1 VLLLLNSFLNHFTRF
16 GGKKDMAVSFNTI
29 IRFIFLMFFLSVVFT
44 PSKNVQAENRIST
57 KTVVVIGTGKI
68 YGKNSARAREEAI
81 ANGLASAV
89 EDVAVE
95 LLPPESLARN
105 FQTFNDLLNGQTG
118 KFVQGY
124 RVLAELSLKKTYRV
138 AVEANVF
145 TSRLKTFLS
154 DAGILLS
161 EKFLPKILVL
171 ISEQNTKDPS
181 PTYWWGQKG
190 NFKKAISVSTLLK
203 TLENKGFPIIDYR
216 QIPKSTFHDHAF
228 DKPDLNNYQAV
239 NLGLKV
245 QADVV
250 IIGTSVAERTPN
262 IMGQNI
268 RSFKGIVSARAI
280 RTDTGEEIAAT
291 IKSAVTTNTDET
303 AGIRDTLSDA
313 GSSAGKALASQIV
326 YAWQK
331 KEKQYNLVEVIVE
344 GTDNL
349 VDFEKF
355 RRIINQMS
363 GVKNLQTKEMKA
375 DEVIITLE
383 FQGDAKT
390 LADTLM
396 LKTFESIGI
405 NIYEVS
411 HNHLKIQLIPG

>member
-29 IRFIFLMFFLSVVFT
+29 IRFIFLIFFLSVVFT

>member
-1 VLLLLNSFLNHFTRF
+1 MS
-16 GGKKDMAVSFNTI
+16 VSFNTI
-29 IRFIFLMFFLSVVFT
+29 IRFIFLMFFLSVVCI
-44 PSKNVQAENRIST
+44 PSKNVQAENQIPT
-57 KTVVVIGTGKI
+57 KTIVVIGTGNI
-68 YGKNSARAREEAI
+68 QGENSARAREQAI
-81 ANGLASAV
+81 ANGLVSAV
-89 EDVAVE
+89 EDAAVE

-124 RVLAELSLKKTYRV
+124 RVLAELPLKNTYRV
-138 AVEANVF
+138 VVEAKVF
-145 TSRLKTFLS
+145 SSRLKIFLS

-171 ISEQNTKDPS
+171 ISEQNIEDRS
-181 PTYWWGQKG
+181 PAYWWGQKT
-190 NFKKAISVSTLLK
+190 NLKKAISVSTLLK
-203 TLENKGFPIIDYR
+203 TMENKGFPIIDYR
-216 QIPKSTFHDHAF
+216 GIPKNTFNDHTY
-228 DKPDLNNYQAV
+228 DKPDLNDHQAV

-245 QADVV
+245 RADVV
-250 IIGTSVAERTPN
+250 IIGTSVAKKTPN

-280 RTDTGEEIAAT
+280 RTDTGQEIAAT
-291 IKSAVTTNTDET
+291 MQSAVTANTDDT
-303 AGIRDTLSDA
+303 AGVRDTLSDA
-313 GSSAGKALASQIV
+313 GSLAGEALASQIV

-331 KEKQYNLVEVIVE
+331 DERQYNLVEIIVE

-349 VDFEKF
+349 VNFEKF
-355 RRIINQMS
+355 RRIITQMS

-375 DEVIITLE
+375 DEVTITLE
-383 FQGDAKT
+383 FQGDGKT
-390 LADTLM
+390 LADALM

-411 HNHLKIQLIPG
+411 HNHLKIQLVPG

>member
-1 VLLLLNSFLNHFTRF
+1 MS
-16 GGKKDMAVSFNTI
+16 VSFNTI
-29 IRFIFLMFFLSVVFT
+29 IRFIFLMFFLSVAFS
-44 PSKNVQAENRIST
+44 PAKNVQAENQIPA
-57 KTVVVIGTGKI
+57 KTIVVIGTGNI
-68 YGKNSARAREEAI
+68 HGGNSARAREEAI
-81 ANGLASAV
+81 ANGLVSAV
-89 EDVAVE
+89 EDAAVG

-124 RVLAELSLKKTYRV
+124 RVLAELPLKNNYRV
-138 AVEANVF
+138 VVEAKVF
-145 TSRLKTFLS
+145 TSRLKILLS

-171 ISEQNTKDPS
+171 ISEQNIKDPS
-181 PTYWWGQKG
+181 PTYWWGQKT
-190 NFKKAISVSTLLK
+190 NLKKAISVSTLLK
-203 TLENKGFPIIDYR
+203 TMKNKGFPIIDYR
-216 QIPKSTFHDHAF
+216 RIPENTFHDHTY
-228 DKPDLNNYQAV
+228 DKPDLNDHQAV

-250 IIGTSVAERTPN
+250 IIGRSVAEKTAN

-268 RSFKGIVSARAI
+268 KSFKGMISARAI

-291 IKSAVTTNTDET
+291 MQSAVTTNTDET
-303 AGIRDTLSDA
+303 AGVRDTLSDA
-313 GSSAGKALASQIV
+313 GSLAGEALASQIV

-331 KEKQYNLVEVIVE
+331 NEQQYNLVEIIVE

-349 VDFEKF
+349 VNFEKF
-355 RRIINQMS
+355 RRIITQMS

-375 DEVIITLE
+375 DEVTITLE

-390 LADTLM
+390 LADALM

-411 HNHLKIQLIPG
+411 HNHLKIQLVPG

>member
-1 VLLLLNSFLNHFTRF
+1 
-16 GGKKDMAVSFNTI
+16 
-29 IRFIFLMFFLSVVFT
+29 MFFLSVVFT
-44 PSKNVQAENRIST
+44 PSKNVQAENQIPT
-57 KTVVVIGTGKI
+57 KTIVVIGTGKI

-81 ANGLASAV
+81 ANGLLSAV

-124 RVLAELSLKKTYRV
+124 RVLAELPLKQTYRV
-138 AVEANVF
+138 VVEANVF
-145 TSRLKTFLS
+145 TSRLKIFLS

-171 ISEQNTKDPS
+171 ISEQNIKDLS
-181 PTYWWGQKG
+181 PTYWWGQKP
-190 NFKKAISVSTLLK
+190 NLKKAISVSTLLK
-203 TLENKGFPIIDYR
+203 TMENKGFPTIDFR
-216 QIPKSTFHDHAF
+216 QIPKNTFDDHTY
-228 DKPDLNNYQAV
+228 DKPDLNDHQAV

-262 IMGQNI
+262 IMGQSI

-291 IKSAVTTNTDET
+291 IQSVVTTNTDET
-303 AGIRDTLSDA
+303 AGVRDTFSDA
-313 GSSAGKALASQIV
+313 GSLAGEALVSQIV

-331 KEKQYNLVEVIVE
+331 DEQQYNLVEVIVE

-349 VDFEKF
+349 ANFEKF
-355 RRIINQMS
+355 RRIITQMS

-375 DEVIITLE
+375 DEVTITLE

-390 LADTLM
+390 LADALM

-411 HNHLKIQLIPG
+411 HNHLKIQLVPG

>member
-1 VLLLLNSFLNHFTRF
+1 MS
-16 GGKKDMAVSFNTI
+16 VSFNTL
-29 IRFIFLMFFLSVVFT
+29 IRFIFLMFFFSVVFT
-44 PSKNVQAENRIST
+44 PSKNVQAENQIPT
-57 KTVVVIGTGKI
+57 KTIVVIGTGKI

-81 ANGLASAV
+81 ANGLLSAV

-105 FQTFNDLLNGQTG
+105 FQTFNDLLYGQTG

-138 AVEANVF
+138 VVEANVF
-145 TSRLKTFLS
+145 TSRLKIFLS

-161 EKFLPKILVL
+161 GKFLPKILIL
-171 ISEQNTKDPS
+171 ISEQNIKDLS
-181 PTYWWGQKG
+181 PTYWWGQKA

-203 TLENKGFPIIDYR
+203 TMENKGFPIIDFR
-216 QIPKSTFHDHAF
+216 QIPKNTFDDHSY
-228 DKPDLNNYQAV
+228 DKPDLNDHQAV

-262 IMGQNI
+262 IMGQSI

-291 IKSAVTTNTDET
+291 IQSVVTTNTDET
-303 AGIRDTLSDA
+303 AGVRDTLSDA
-313 GSSAGKALASQIV
+313 GSLAGEALVSQIV

-331 KEKQYNLVEVIVE
+331 DEQQYNLVEVIVE

-349 VDFEKF
+349 ANFEKF
-355 RRIINQMS
+355 RRIITQMS

-375 DEVIITLE
+375 DEVTITLE

-390 LADTLM
+390 LADALM

-411 HNHLKIQLIPG
+411 HNHLKIQLVPG

>member
-1 VLLLLNSFLNHFTRF
+1 MS
-16 GGKKDMAVSFNTI
+16 VSFNTI
-29 IRFIFLMFFLSVVFT
+29 IRFIFLMFFLSVICI
-44 PSKNVQAENRIST
+44 PSKNVQAENQIPT
-57 KTVVVIGTGKI
+57 KTIVVIGTGKI
-68 YGKNSARAREEAI
+68 YGKNSARAREQAI
-81 ANGLASAV
+81 ANGLVSAV

-124 RVLAELSLKKTYRV
+124 RVLAELPLKNTYRV
-138 AVEANVF
+138 LVEANVF
-145 TSRLKTFLS
+145 TSRLKIFLS

-171 ISEQNTKDPS
+171 ISEQNIEDRS
-181 PTYWWGQKG
+181 PAYWWGQKT
-190 NFKKAISVSTLLK
+190 NLKKAISVSTLLK
-203 TLENKGFPIIDYR
+203 TMENKGFPIIDYR
-216 QIPKSTFHDHAF
+216 GIPKNTFNDPTY
-228 DKPDLNNYQAV
+228 DKPDLNDHQAV

-280 RTDTGEEIAAT
+280 RTDTGQEIAAT
-291 IKSAVTTNTDET
+291 MQRAVTANTDDT
-303 AGIRDTLSDA
+303 AGVRDTLSDA
-313 GSSAGKALASQIV
+313 GSLAGEALASQIV
-326 YAWQK
+326 DAWQK
-331 KEKQYNLVEVIVE
+331 DEQQYNLVEIIVE

-349 VDFEKF
+349 VNFEKF
-355 RRIINQMS
+355 RRIITQMS

-375 DEVIITLE
+375 DEVTITLE

-390 LADTLM
+390 LADALM

-411 HNHLKIQLIPG
+411 HNHLKIQLVPG

>member
-1 VLLLLNSFLNHFTRF
+1 M
-16 GGKKDMAVSFNTI
+16 GGRKGMSVSFNTV
-29 IRFIFLMFFLSVVFT
+29 IRFIFLMFFLSLVFF
-44 PSKNVQAENRIST
+44 PSKNLQAENEIPA
-57 KTVVVIGTGKI
+57 KTIVVIGTGNI
-68 YGKNSARAREEAI
+68 YGGNSAKAREQAI
-81 ANGLASAV
+81 ENGLVSAV

-95 LLPPESLARN
+95 LLPPETLARN
-105 FQTFNDLLNGQTG
+105 FQTFNDVLNGQTG

-124 RVLAELSLKKTYRV
+124 RVLAELPLKNIYRV
-138 AVEANVF
+138 VVEANVL
-145 TSRLKTFLS
+145 TSRLKIFLS

-161 EKFLPKILVL
+161 KNFLPKVLVL
-171 ISEQNTKDPS
+171 ISEQNLQDSS
-181 PTYWWGQKG
+181 PTYWWSQKG
-190 NFKKAISVSTLLK
+190 NLKKAISVDTLLK
-203 TLENKGFPIIDYR
+203 ILEDKGFPIIDPR
-216 QIPKSTFHDHAF
+216 RIPKNTFQNLTHDTPYLDDH
-228 DKPDLNNYQAV
+228 QAV

-280 RTDTGEEIAAT
+280 RTDTREEIAAT
-291 IKSAVTTNTDET
+291 MQRAVTTNTDET
-303 AGIRDTLSDA
+303 TGVRDTLSDVGSLA
-313 GSSAGKALASQIV
+313 GEALASQIV

-331 KEKQYNLVEVIVE
+331 DEQQFNPVEIIVE

-349 VDFEKF
+349 VNFEKF
-355 RRIINQMS
+355 RRIITQMS

-375 DEVIITLE
+375 DEVTITLE

-390 LADTLM
+390 LADALM
-396 LKTFESIGI
+396 LKSFESIGI

-411 HNHLKIQLIPG
+411 HNHLKIQLVPG

>member
-1 VLLLLNSFLNHFTRF
+1 
-16 GGKKDMAVSFNTI
+16 MAVSFNTI

-44 PSKNVQAENRIST
+44 PSKNVQAANQIST
-57 KTVVVIGTGKI
+57 KTIVVIGTGKI
-68 YGKNSARAREEAI
+68 YGKNSARAREKAI
-81 ANGLASAV
+81 ANGLVSAV

-105 FQTFNDLLNGQTG
+105 FQTFNDLLKGQTG

-124 RVLAELSLKKTYRV
+124 RVLAELPLKNTYRV
-138 AVEANVF
+138 VVEAKVF
-145 TSRLKTFLS
+145 TSRLKIFLS

-171 ISEQNTKDPS
+171 ISEQNLKDRS

-190 NFKKAISVSTLLK
+190 NLKKTISVSTLIK
-203 TLENKGFPIIDYR
+203 TMKNKGFPIIDYR
-216 QIPKSTFHDHAF
+216 RIPKSTFHDLTY
-228 DKPDLNNYQAV
+228 DTPDLNDRLAI
-239 NLGLKV
+239 NLGIKV
-245 QADVV
+245 RADVV
-250 IIGTSVAERTPN
+250 IIGTSVAEKTPN

-280 RTDTGEEIAAT
+280 RTDTGKEIAGT
-291 IKSAVTTNTDET
+291 IKRAVATNTDDT
-303 AGIRDTLSDA
+303 AGIRDTLSNTGALA
-313 GSSAGKALASQIV
+313 GEALASQIV
-326 YAWQK
+326 HAWQK
-331 KEKQYNLVEVIVE
+331 NEQHYNFVEIIVE

-349 VDFEKF
+349 ASFEKF
-355 RRIINQMS
+355 RRIITRMS

-375 DEVIITLE
+375 DEVTITLE
-383 FQGDAKT
+383 FQGDSKT
-390 LADTLM
+390 LADALM

-411 HNHLKIQLIPG
+411 HNHLKIQLVPG

>member
-29 IRFIFLMFFLSVVFT
+29 IRFIFLIFFLSVVFT
-44 PSKNVQAENRIST
+44 PSKNVAAEDRIST
-57 KTVVVIGTGKI
+57 KTVVVIGTGQI
-68 YGKNSARAREEAI
+68 YGKNSARAREKAI
-81 ANGLASAV
+81 ANGLIAAV

-95 LLPPESLARN
+95 LLPPESLAQN

-145 TSRLKTFLS
+145 TGRLKTFLS

-161 EKFLPKILVL
+161 KKFLPKILVL
-171 ISEQNTKDPS
+171 ISEQNTKDLS

-190 NFKKAISVSTLLK
+190 NLKKAISVGTLLK

-216 QIPKSTFHDHAF
+216 QIPKSTFHDHAY

-280 RTDTGEEIAAT
+280 RTDTGKEIAAT

-331 KEKQYNLVEVIVE
+331 NEKQYNLVEVIVE

>member
-1 VLLLLNSFLNHFTRF
+1 
-16 GGKKDMAVSFNTI
+16 MAVSFNTI
-29 IRFIFLMFFLSVVFT
+29 IRFIFLIFFLSVVFT

-68 YGKNSARAREEAI
+68 YRKNSARAREEAI

-161 EKFLPKILVL
+161 EEFLPKILVL